1 MRPRAPL
8 TFLKGRG
15 LKSGPWGCGPFF
27 TKPESYKLERW
38 VLGLCPPQDS
48 PASLLRKPGQEQS
61 PLSLPNPQQW
71 GDSSWGPPVVFLP
84 T

>member
-38 VLGLCPPQDS
+38 VLGPDFT
-48 PASLLRKPGQEQS
+48 LLKPGGGKSGQ
-61 PLSLPNPQQW
+61 NP
-71 GDSSWGPPVVFLP
+71 GYP
-84 T
+84 TFPQ

>member
-1 MRPRAPL
+1 M
-8 TFLKGRG
+8 
-15 LKSGPWGCGPFF
+15 
-27 TKPESYKLERW
+27 
-38 VLGLCPPQDS
+38 LGLCPPQDS

-84 T
+84 TGPCGPKVEMETGHEQRRNHVP